1 MPRQPTPQ
9 FSFDHAGDDDEDQD
23 QDEDDHDHDD
33 DHDDIGSFKYISNS
47 PNSSCVVTDA
57 RTLHFS
63 CQIT

>member
-23 QDEDDHDHDD
+23 QDQDEDDHDD
-33 DHDDIGSFKYISNS
+33 DHDDIGSFQYIFNS

-57 RTLHFS
+57 RTHHFL